1 MRISSMTNIPN
12 PKVTHMYILV
22 DRSGSMES
30 IANDVIGGFN
40 TTISDQQANGPD
52 AKLTVIQ
59 FDSQDPAA
67 VMCAGIPILE
77 MNRLDR
83 STYQPRGGTPLLDAT
98 GLLIGRIRVEQ
109 AARVANGLAEEDVV
123 FITITD
129 GQENQSREYNLSQIT
144 QLINECKAAGWT
156 FVYMSADLNAYAD
169 AAAMGYDR
177 GSTQHFPATADGAG
191 KAFTSMSRNM
201 SNMRDKKRRMEEFDS
216 REFFETGKDA
226 EDNS

>member
-1 MRISSMTNIPN
+1 MRITGMTNIPN
-12 PKVTHMYILV
+12 QKITHMYILV

-40 TTISDQQANGPD
+40 TTVADQQANGPD

-59 FDSQDPAA
+59 FDSQDPAG

-129 GQENQSREYNLSQIT
+129 GQENQSREYNLARVT
-144 QLINECKAAGWT
+144 QLIEQCKAEGWT
-156 FVYMSADLNAYAD
+156 FVYLSAALTAYAD
-169 AAAMGYDR
+169 AAAMGYDH
-177 GSTQHFPATADGAG
+177 GSTQQFQPTADGSG
-191 KAFTSMSRNM
+191 KAFASMSRGM
-201 SNMRDKKRRMEEFDS
+201 SNMRDKKRAMESYDS
-216 REFFETGKDA
+216 ALFFETGKDA
-226 EDNS
+226 EDE